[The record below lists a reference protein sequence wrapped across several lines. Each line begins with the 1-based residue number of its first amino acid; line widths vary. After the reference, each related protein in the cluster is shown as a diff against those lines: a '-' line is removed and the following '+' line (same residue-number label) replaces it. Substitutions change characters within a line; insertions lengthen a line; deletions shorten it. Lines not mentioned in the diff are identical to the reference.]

1 MAASPAI
8 PGLFLCLAAMILL
21 IFVSVSVPV
30 WDKTSFL
37 DTNIHGKSIKFGMWG
52 YTGSQKKLGYAI
64 NSALIGLSNN
74 SSLLNSSV
82 LKNLT
87 YILVLHPVAAAL
99 SFVAVVFGACGAF
112 SYSRLGTIMMTLVSS
127 LALFVTVIAFSID
140 MILWNIVRNQ
150 IRSDNSANTAK
161 LGNANWLTLGALIAL
176 VMGSCAAGCGSF
188 GKYRYRHHHHSHHS
202 RDRY

>member
-1 MAASPAI
+1 MATTPAA
-8 PGLFLCLAAMILL
+8 PGLVLCLAAMILL

-30 WDKTSFL
+30 WDKISFL
-37 DTNIHGKSIKFGMWG
+37 DTKVQGKTIKFGIWG

-64 NSALIGLSNN
+64 NGALIGLSNN
-74 SSLLNSSV
+74 SLLDSSV

-99 SFVAVVFGACGAF
+99 SFVSVVFGTCGVF
-112 SYSRLGTIMMTLVSS
+112 SYSRVGTILMTVVSS
-127 LALFVTVIAFSID
+127 LALFVTLVVFSID

-150 IRSDNSANTAK
+150 IRSDTSGNSAT
-161 LGNANWLTLGALIAL
+161 LGNANWLTLGAIIAL

-188 GKYRYRHHHHSHHS
+188 GRYRHHHRHSHHE
-202 RDRY
+202 RY